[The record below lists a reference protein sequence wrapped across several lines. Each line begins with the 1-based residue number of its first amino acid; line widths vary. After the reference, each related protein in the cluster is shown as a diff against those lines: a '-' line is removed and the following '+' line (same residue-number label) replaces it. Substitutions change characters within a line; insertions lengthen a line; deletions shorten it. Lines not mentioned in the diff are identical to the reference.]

1 MAIPELKHVF
11 IDVSEAARRGELL
24 SVLLSVPESDQ

>member
-11 IDVSEAARRGELL
+11 IDVSEATRRGELL